1 MDKTILSKWLKA
13 GFIEKRVL
21 KPTEEG
27 TPQGG
32 ICSPVLANLTLDGLE
47 AKLREKYP
55 KASNASR
62 KAKANLVR
70 YADDFIS
77 AI

>member
-1 MDKTILSKWLKA
+1 MEKSILRKWLKA

-32 ICSPVLANLTLDGLE
+32 ICA
-47 AKLREKYP
+47 LR
-55 KASNASR
+55 
-62 KAKANLVR
+62 
-70 YADDFIS
+70 S
-77 AI
+77 A